1 MGRCI
6 SQGREEVSLEGLGL
20 KASLERE
27 SQAGDRDSMT
37 KGLGGQI
44 HGWAVTK
51 GFRRPWLPPSCGGKE
66 TASRVSRA
74 GAFKPFDQDLP

>member
-37 KGLGGQI
+37 KGLG
-44 HGWAVTK
+44 A
-51 GFRRPWLPPSCGGKE
+51 RSM
-66 TASRVSRA
+66 A
-74 GAFKPFDQDLP
+74 GP